1 MSIQVSN
8 LSKAFGSFNALRDV
22 SLDFPTGELVALLG
36 PSGCG
41 KTTLLRI
48 IAGLERPDNGTVKFH
63 GEDTTDVH
71 VSDRGVGFVFQHYAL
86 FRHMTVF
93 DNVAFGLT
101 VRPRETRPAKA
112 EIARRVHELLGL
124 VQLDWLADRYPH
136 QLSGGQ
142 RQRIALARA
151 LAVEPKVL
159 LLDEPFGALDAKVR
173 KDLRRWLRRLHDDL
187 HITSIFVTHDQEEA
201 MEVADR
207 IVVMNKGRIEQ
218 IGAPE
223 EIYSDP
229 ASPFVY
235 DFIGQVNLFHGRV
248 DQGWAHIGEELKLPA
263 PEHSGVRDEAAVAY
277 VRPHDIELRLQP
289 GDDGQ
294 IPAEVVTIL
303 RAGSVLRLELR
314 TDDGSLI
321 QVELP
326 RGEEHHLGLTQGQR
340 VFARPRA
347 SKVILGGE
355 QPAPPA
361 QAAAR

>member
-1 MSIQVSN
+1 MSIEVRN
-8 LSKAFGSFNALRDV
+8 LQKAFGNFIALDNV

-48 IAGLERPDNGTVKFH
+48 IAGLEQADAGSVLFH
-63 GEDTTDVH
+63 GEDATDVH
-71 VSDRGVGFVFQHYAL
+71 VRKRQVGFVFQHYAL

-101 VRPRETRPAKA
+101 VRPRETRPPKP
-112 EIARRVHELLGL
+112 EIAKRVHELLKL

-151 LAVEPKVL
+151 LAVQPKVL

-173 KDLRRWLRRLHDDL
+173 KDLRRWLRKLHDEI
-187 HITSIFVTHDQEEA
+187 HVTSIFVTHDQEEA
-201 MEVADR
+201 MEVSDR

-223 EIYSDP
+223 AIYNDP

-235 DFIGQVNLFHGRV
+235 DFIGQVNLFHSRV
-248 DQGWAHIGEELKLPA
+248 EQGWAHIGEYKLPA
-263 PEHSGVRDEAAVAY
+263 PEHNGVSGAEAIAY
-277 VRPHDIELRLQP
+277 VRPHDIELRTQP
-289 GDDGQ
+289 DGDDF
-294 IPAEVVTIL
+294 IPAIVENIART
-303 RAGSVLRLELR
+303 GPVLHLELR
-314 TDDGSLI
+314 NAGSADVI
-321 QVELP
+321 QVDLP
-326 RGEEHHLGLTQGQR
+326 RAEEHHLQLRVGQQ
-340 VFARPRA
+340 VYARPRA
-347 SKVILGGE
+347 SKVFL
-355 QPAPPA
+355 
-361 QAAAR
+361 R